1 MITIEINKQQDFV
14 PGRTESFRLDIK
26 VVSADRCDPEIFAV
40 NYSAGLYEFS
50 HVCSPVDMLEMGT
63 EVPESGLFR
72 VADLSLVFRCKDDA
86 IEAERILKLEIIA
99 LDSALKNEESMLP
112 SETLVLGD

>member
-14 PGRTESFRLDIK
+14 PGRTESYRLDIK
-26 VVSADRCDPEIFAV
+26 VVSSDRCDPEIFAV
-40 NYSAGLYEFS
+40 NYSAGIYEFS
-50 HVCSPVDMLEMGT
+50 HVCSPVDMEELGT
-63 EVPESGLFR
+63 AVPESGLFR
-72 VADLSLVFRCKDDA
+72 VADLQLVFRCKADA